1 MGHEYVGWVEEAGSE
16 VTAVK
21 PGQFVVGSFATS
33 DNTCA
38 DCQDR
43 SASGRTSRPL
53 PHTSHSEG
61 IAVPESMP

>member
-1 MGHEYVGWVEEAGSE
+1 MNNHKALRRISSE

-38 DCQDR
+38 NCR
-43 SASGRTSRPL
+43 NGW
-53 PHTSHSEG
+53 
-61 IAVPESMP
+61 